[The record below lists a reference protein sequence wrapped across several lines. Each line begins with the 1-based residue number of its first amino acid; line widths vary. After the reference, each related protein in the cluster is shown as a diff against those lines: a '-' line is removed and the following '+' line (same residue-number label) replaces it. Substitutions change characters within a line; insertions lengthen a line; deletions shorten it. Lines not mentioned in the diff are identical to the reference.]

1 MTTEFGKMLR
11 KLRIDC
17 DENIRDMAFNLDIT
31 ASYLSAIECGKRNIP
46 KNLVDKVAKVY
57 KLSNEQI
64 KELKIAKD
72 NSLKNVII
80 NIDGVNPYNKNV
92 ALQLSKCI
100 DTIDIESLIHNNNSS
115 KVKTLLPLKSFENSP
130 KSLRKN
136 YIHPIMYDIFKVQN
150 NCIYIDYNK

>member
-1 MTTEFGKMLR
+1 MYYNGNINITKEVYFMTTEFGKMLR

-100 DTIDIESLIHNNNSS
+100 DTIDIETS
-115 KVKTLLPLKSFENSP
+115 KMILNLLQKENS
-130 KSLRKN
+130 
-136 YIHPIMYDIFKVQN
+136 IKV
-150 NCIYIDYNK
+150 